1 MFFANKMRFVR
12 VQISWFKKS
21 FWGGMP
27 MIVFVILC
35 FEPEKL
41 NPVIAA
47 YVANIILELLT
58 SSRMEVQ
65 YIGKGLHKTN
75 TNCRTLIKKKRG
87 SSFSPK

>member
-1 MFFANKMRFVR
+1 
-12 VQISWFKKS
+12 
-21 FWGGMP
+21 

-47 YVANIILELLT
+47 YVANTILELLT
-58 SSRMEVQ
+58 RNRMEVQ

-75 TNCRTLIKKKRG
+75 TNCRTLIKKREAHLSVQNKCVLCNTRISNCG
-87 SSFSPK
+87 KTKVAL